1 MKIVKVTYT
10 TKTEYAAQNKVNIGI
25 VMSDLQ
31 KINNPGIKY
40 NCCVG
45 PDDKSFIHYAFF
57 QSDED
62 QKVLF
67 DLPSFKSFQEQLKAS
82 GPETPP
88 KNELLTLVG
97 ASYDIFTPGP

>member
-1 MKIVKVTYT
+1 MVFKLDTIFHPHFIIFV
-10 TKTEYAAQNKVNIGI
+10 
-25 VMSDLQ
+25 
-31 KINNPGIKY
+31 
-40 NCCVG
+40 
-45 PDDKSFIHYAFF
+45 DDKSFIHYAFF
-57 QSDED
+57 QSDDD

-97 ASYDIFTPGP
+97 ASYEIFTPGP